1 MGCGNCGSSKDG
13 KPGGCKSNGNCSS
26 GGCNRLNVHDWLS
39 DIPLADFGKPFPFV
53 EMSFNNGSRKDFY
66 KMNSHMELTKGQ
78 FVVVEGV
85 GGNDIGTVSLKGELV
100 RLQMKKKRVR
110 EDSKDMR
117 RIMRIA
123 STQEVE
129 DMNQNK
135 LREKEVLIR
144 SRAIINQLNL
154 NMKMSEIEI
163 QADGNKATY
172 FYTAE
177 ERVDF
182 RELIRVLSGEFKMRV
197 EMKQIGIRQEAGKIG
212 GIGSCGRELCCST
225 WLTSFNSVSTSAARY
240 QNLAINQSK
249 LSGQCGRLK
258 CCLNFELDTY
268 MDALKVFPKKA
279 EKLQTT
285 MGTAYLQKRDI
296 FNNLLW
302 YSYPG
307 SSTLYPLSIERV
319 NEIQAL
325 NRDGKKVDEM
335 KPVIIEPK
343 KDAEKELEYTDT
355 VGLFSLKTLDKN
367 SKKRKTNNR
376 KGGSGNRNR
385 KPANKAS
392 SNQNRNQQANKP
404 KGNNQ
409 QGNKSTAK
417 KAQGQKPQSK
427 KTHGNKPQDNKAQ
440 GTKPKSNNSNKKRRP
455 PRPKTDGSTPPP
467 KKD

>member
-26 GGCNRLNVHDWLS
+26 GGCNRLNVYDWLS
-39 DIPLADFGKPFPFV
+39 DIPVADFGKAFPFV

-66 KMNSHMELTKGQ
+66 KLSSEMDLTKGQ
-78 FVVVEGV
+78 YLVVEGV
-85 GGNDIGTVSLKGELV
+85 NGHDIGVVSLKGELV
-100 RLQMKKKRVR
+100 RLQMKKKRVK
-110 EDSKDMR
+110 EDSKDIR
-117 RIMRIA
+117 RILRVA
-123 STQEVE
+123 NQQEVE
-129 DMNQNK
+129 EMNQNK
-135 LREKEVLIR
+135 LREKEVLIQ
-144 SRAIINQLNL
+144 SRAIINQLKL
-154 NMKMSEIEI
+154 NMKMSEVEI
-163 QADGNKATY
+163 QADGKKATY

-225 WLTSFNSVSTSAARY
+225 WLTSFKSVSTAAARY
-240 QNLAINQSK
+240 QNLAINQTK

-279 EKLQTT
+279 DKLQTAA
-285 MGTAYLQKRDI
+285 GTAYLQKRDI

-319 NEIQAL
+319 KEIQAL

-335 KPVIIEPK
+335 KPVAIEPK
-343 KDAEKELEYTDT
+343 VEVEQELEFADT
-355 VGLFSLKTLDKN
+355 VGHISLKSLDRK
-367 SKKRKTNNR
+367 SRKRKSNNR

-385 KPANKAS
+385 KSTNQGGG
-392 SNQNRNQQANKP
+392 NQNNQNKKTQANK
-404 KGNNQ
+404 N
-409 QGNKSTAK
+409 A
-417 KAQGQKPQSK
+417 
-427 KTHGNKPQDNKAQ
+427 GNKPSNKQ
-440 GTKPKSNNSNKKRRP
+440 GGNSNKKRK
-455 PRPKTDGSTPPP
+455 PRAQNKKGGNNSTPP
-467 KKD
+467 KKDS